1 MACISD
7 GIDPLLCSRIEDTV
21 RLSEKRGVPCFL
33 GFLDQRERAYA
44 QQLLQGASKDSVF
57 SFWGGYPDAERTML
71 SVSSPYYTAEETD
84 YPLCA
89 IAFRYR
95 PSQQL
100 THRDVLGT
108 LMSFGVRRDAVGDI
122 LCGDGL
128 SVVFV
133 RQEISAFICDQVD
146 RIGGEGVTIVPDYD
160 GPLPISEAYEDLH
173 ETIASPRIDSVV
185 KALVHCSRDRAAE
198 MIRFGLVS
206 INHVAVESVSKNVS
220 AEDILSI
227 RGYGRFYIDQV
238 GPQTKKGRL
247 VLLAR
252 RRL

>member
-7 GIDPLLCSRIEDTV
+7 GIDPLLSSRIEDAV
-21 RLSEKRGVPCFL
+21 RLCEKRCVPCFL

-44 QQLLQGASKDSVF
+44 QQLLQRAPTDAVF

-71 SVSSPYYTAEETD
+71 SVSSSYYAVEETD

-95 PSQQL
+95 PSKQL

-108 LMSFGVRRDAVGDI
+108 LMSVGVRRDAVGDI

-133 RQEISAFICDQVD
+133 REEISSFICDQVD
-146 RIGGEGVTIVPDYD
+146 RIGGEGVAIVPDYD
-160 GPLPISEAYEDLH
+160 GPLPICEAYEDLH
-173 ETIASPRIDSVV
+173 ETIASPRIDGVV
-185 KALVHCSRDRAAE
+185 KALVHCSRERAAE

-206 INHVAVESVSKNVS
+206 INHMAVESASKNVS

-227 RGYGRFYIDQV
+227 RGYGRYYIDQI